1 MNMQLVTHN
10 FACPYTILFDAAH
23 RKANENNRFP
33 MNLWGG
39 LQRVPGGFRTILER
53 VPGGF
58 RRVPEGSMA
67 FFATTQATLRP
78 ARPFPALGHLVYV
91 FRYFLHMLRA
101 VCLTQTCFDAPRRA
115 LFCRRSSLLYNIK
128 SELWEGE
135 APNHCIGPSPNLKRA
150 LLEFYIG
157 WFSFLKDRP
166 RF

>member
-10 FACPYTILFDAAH
+10 FACPYTILFNAAH

-33 MNLWGG
+33 RNLWGG
-39 LQRVPGGFRTILER
+39 LQRVPGGFRTIFER

-67 FFATTQATLRP
+67 FSPQCRP
-78 ARPFPALGHLVYV
+78 RFDPPGRSPHLAIWCT
-91 FRYFLHMLRA
+91 FSNMFCTFLRA

-157 WFSFLKDRP
+157 WCSGVF
-166 RF
+166 